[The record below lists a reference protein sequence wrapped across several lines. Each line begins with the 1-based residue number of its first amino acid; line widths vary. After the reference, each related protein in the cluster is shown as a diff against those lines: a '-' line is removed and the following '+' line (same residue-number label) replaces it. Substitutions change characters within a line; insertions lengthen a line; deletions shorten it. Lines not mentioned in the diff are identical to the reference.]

1 MRDPNSLGRFSAGPS
16 NDMSGNLRFLIL
28 NRFLMFVEFHFYF
41 ILIFLS
47 FRKYPDFERK
57 GKNTIVIWFVFGE
70 IGWKYYWVQ
79 SAPTLFA
86 DGNPIIGINNKSL
99 VSQYQQLEAKLRKLE
114 ESVVCCICVERKKD
128 IIFRCGHGACQ
139 FCVKQL
145 SVCHICQKPIEMKIQ
160 TFWLC
165 VVPQQQCTQS
175 TLSID
180 TPRKL
185 VRWTTTAEWNQ
196 SFSVFCSI

>member
-16 NDMSGNLRFLIL
+16 NDMSGNLRFL
-28 NRFLMFVEFHFYF
+28 FLTSFHVCWISFLFHFDF
-41 ILIFLS
+41 SELS
-47 FRKYPDFERK
+47 QISKFWEK

-79 SAPTLFA
+79 FAPTLFA

-160 TFWLC
+160 TF
-165 VVPQQQCTQS
+165 
-175 TLSID
+175 
-180 TPRKL
+180 
-185 VRWTTTAEWNQ
+185 
-196 SFSVFCSI
+196 